1 MQYIRD
7 CIIFYEYKNVHRIYE
22 KTFLILTKMQYFN
35 CAKLFDVFK
44 KKFYRQIYMQ
54 YNIDNSFNQDH
65 RGTAAKNWRTRFC

>member
-35 CAKLFDVFK
+35 CAKLFLSTN
-44 KKFYRQIYMQ
+44 IYQ